1 MSTPPTDRTDR
12 HRRVDAVF
20 DAAMDLPTAERLAF
34 LDRECGDDDA
44 LRAEVLDLL
53 VAYTSSSF
61 LESPAVRLAA
71 PLLAEIRGAAPTV
84 HDVQAGAPTPGE
96 LPTDGDQIARPLE

>member
-1 MSTPPTDRTDR
+1 MSTPPTDR

-71 PLLAEIRGAAPTV
+71 PLLEEIRGAVPTVDRVQDAAPTL
-84 HDVQAGAPTPGE
+84 GE
-96 LPTDGDQIARPLE
+96 LPADGARIERPLE